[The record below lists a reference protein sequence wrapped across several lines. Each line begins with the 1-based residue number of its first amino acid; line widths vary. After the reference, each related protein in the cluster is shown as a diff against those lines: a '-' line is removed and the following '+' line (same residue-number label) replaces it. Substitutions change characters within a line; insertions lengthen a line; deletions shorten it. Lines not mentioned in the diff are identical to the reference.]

1 MFCHESD
8 FLTVFLLSGN
18 TTLGSVRFWEPSIRI
33 LLLRVSRDDCARV
46 RAALTVWTQ
55 LERIMTTTTTTTT
68 TALDRYHKNS
78 HQPPLPQQRKIVR
91 IVASTLSVNGSA
103 RTAKRSA
110 ILYVRKW
117 YHKQILQQLTK
128 PKANSITSTNTNNNK
143 TNPSIMPTTHRRFL
157 DQECR
162 KLQDVLSSIQAID

>member
-1 MFCHESD
+1 MGLFCHESD

-55 LERIMTTTTTTTT
+55 LERIMTTTTT
-68 TALDRYHKNS
+68 AMDRYHKNS
-78 HQPPLPQQRKIVR
+78 HQPPLPQQRKVR

-128 PKANSITSTNTNNNK
+128 PKANSITSTNTNNNNK